1 MILLKHIL
9 FVSEPASD
17 QTSALE
23 RAVTLAE
30 NNNADLT
37 VATAIP
43 SVPDG
48 YLHERAALYRQD
60 LEALIEPFLDR
71 LNIRLE
77 VLSGPVFLEVI
88 RTVLRNSHD
97 LVIKVAEN
105 PPFMKMLFGTDDMH
119 LLRKCP
125 CPVWLMKTPERSK
138 YSVIVAA
145 VDVDPLNSSDT
156 EQDLNKNIL
165 DQATSLA
172 LSDFASLHLVH
183 AWEPFAEGTL
193 RSRVD
198 AVAGG
203 ADYLEKEHMLH
214 QQAFYRLGET
224 LRNRIGEDIYDYLS
238 PTFHLLKGPAKKL
251 IPELASQLEADLVV
265 MGTVARTG
273 IAGLFIGNTAEAILD
288 QLACSV
294 LAVKPPGFVTPV
306 KLSE

>member
-23 RAVTLAE
+23 RAVSLAE

-37 VATAIP
+37 VATVFP

-48 YLHERAALYRQD
+48 YLKEWAALSRQD
-60 LEALIEPFLDR
+60 LEALIEPFRDR

-88 RTVLRNSHD
+88 RAVLRNSHD
-97 LVIKVAEN
+97 LVIKVAET
-105 PPFMKMLFGTDDMH
+105 PPFIKMLFGTDDMH

-125 CPVWLMKTPERSK
+125 CPVWLMKTPEKSK

-145 VDVDPLNSSDT
+145 VDVDPLNPSET
-156 EQDLNKNIL
+156 EQDLNENIL

-183 AWEPFAEGTL
+183 AWEPFGEGTL
-193 RSRVD
+193 RSRID
-198 AVAGG
+198 AAAGG

-214 QQAFYRLGET
+214 QKAFYRLGET
-224 LRNRIGEDIYDYLS
+224 LRSRIGESIYDYLS
-238 PTFHLLKGPAKKL
+238 PNFHLLKGPAKKL
-251 IPELASQLEADLVV
+251 IPELAAQLEADLVV

-294 LAVKPPGFVTPV
+294 LAVKPSGFVTPV